1 MAQRIETCESKLT
14 HITYEKGYAMQS
26 VLECQSLEKYYGRGT
41 ITKALNGISFSVA
54 PQEFIA
60 IMGPSGSGKTTLL
73 NCISTIDQVT
83 AGKILIDGEDITRMR
98 PRDIATF
105 RRNKL
110 GFIFQDSNLLDTLTA
125 RENIAL
131 PLSLQRVSVD
141 QIKARVEACALRLGI
156 KEVLDRF
163 PYELSGG
170 QRQRVAASRAI
181 VTNPAL
187 VLADEPTG
195 SLDSRNARLLL
206 ETLTM
211 MNTELATTILMVTH
225 DALAAS
231 FSHRVLFIKDGALFN
246 QIVRGDTPRSEYFEK
261 IMDVVSF
268 LGGDVADVR

>member
-1 MAQRIETCESKLT
+1 
-14 HITYEKGYAMQS
+14 MQS